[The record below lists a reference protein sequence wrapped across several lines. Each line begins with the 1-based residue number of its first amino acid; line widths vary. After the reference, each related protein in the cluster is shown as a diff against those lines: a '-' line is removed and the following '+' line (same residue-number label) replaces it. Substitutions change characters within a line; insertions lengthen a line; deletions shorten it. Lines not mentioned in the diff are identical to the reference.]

1 MSGAGVMS
9 GIAIIVLAA
18 GKGTR
23 MKSALPKVL
32 HRAASL
38 SLLGHVLH
46 AARSLSPARAAVVC
60 GPEMDDVAA
69 EARRVLPDAA
79 IAIQTERLGT
89 GHAVSMARTALEGFD
104 GTTLILY
111 GDVPLITAETL
122 AGLSAQVSTGSPLAV
137 LGFEAANPKGY
148 GRLLRDKASH
158 VVAIREELD
167 ASAEERKIT
176 LCNSG
181 IIAAR
186 NDLLWQL
193 LPRIGNA
200 NAKGEYYLT
209 DLIELAVA
217 DGHRCGLAVCGEA
230 EVAGV
235 NDRVQLAAIE
245 ATLQDRYRRTHMLNG
260 ATLVAPETVF
270 FAADTQIG
278 QDVVIEPHVV
288 FGPGVTIADGVE
300 ILAHSH
306 LEGAKVAAGARIGPY
321 ARLRPGAEIGADAH
335 IGNFVEVKKAVIG
348 KGAKANH
355 LSYIGDAKVGPGS
368 NIGAGTIT
376 CNYDGFEKHL
386 TDIGADVFVGSNT
399 ALVAPVKIGDGA
411 NIGAGSVVTR
421 DVPGDALA
429 VARPELVIREG
440 LAGRY
445 REIRRARKAARTK
458 AKG

>member
-1 MSGAGVMS
+1 
-9 GIAIIVLAA
+9 
-18 GKGTR
+18 
-23 MKSALPKVL
+23 
-32 HRAASL
+32 
-38 SLLGHVLH
+38 
-46 AARSLSPARAAVVC
+46 
-60 GPEMDDVAA
+60 
-69 EARRVLPDAA
+69 
-79 IAIQTERLGT
+79 
-89 GHAVSMARTALEGFD
+89 
-104 GTTLILY
+104 
-111 GDVPLITAETL
+111 
-122 AGLSAQVSTGSPLAV
+122 
-137 LGFEAANPKGY
+137 
-148 GRLLRDKASH
+148 
-158 VVAIREELD
+158 
-167 ASAEERKIT
+167 
-176 LCNSG
+176 
-181 IIAAR
+181 
-186 NDLLWQL
+186 
-193 LPRIGNA
+193 
-200 NAKGEYYLT
+200 
-209 DLIELAVA
+209 
-217 DGHRCGLAVCGEA
+217 
-230 EVAGV
+230 
-235 NDRVQLAAIE
+235 
-245 ATLQDRYRRTHMLNG
+245 MLNG

-440 LAGRY
+440 RAGRY